1 MSQEEWSLEKYVT
14 GRGNCPFDEWFKSL
28 DAQTRARINARL
40 NRLRLGNFGDFK
52 GVGTGVYELRLFF
65 GPGYRVYYGLVGK
78 QVVLLLAGGTKKQQ
92 NRDIRAAQQFWAE
105 YLDEQGGD

>member
-1 MSQEEWSLEKYVT
+1 MSQEEWKLEKYVT
-14 GRGNCPFDEWFKSL
+14 GMGDCPFDEWFRSL

-52 GVGTGVYELRLFF
+52 SVGTGVYELRLFF
-65 GPGYRVYYGLVGK
+65 GPGYRVYYGLAGK

-92 NRDIRAAQQFWAE
+92 NKDIKAAQQFWAE
-105 YLDEQGGD
+105 YLNEQGEC